1 MFQSRAS
8 VAAVL
13 VLVAI
18 LISALYFLVATANAD
33 LLNLLLFGCGS
44 AVVGT
49 VLWLVLRVRAIRR
62 TRRLMKL
69 VRPAWL

>member
-49 VLWLVLRVRAIRR
+49 VLWLVLCVRAIRR